1 MSKPTTMMATVLLLV
16 ATACGPV
23 GTPATP
29 TGAGNEGLPA
39 PEDPMRQGPGP
50 TALPTEAP
58 SAEPGPEPNAP
69 TGTARTQSRVEVED
83 EERPDP
89 GESVDATEA
98 TEYMM
103 ALSRSADPEGM
114 RDGLTLTEED
124 STAHTYLR
132 HHAQVAAARAE
143 TGGALDNAS
152 VEPTDDGFRMCV
164 SESRVCASYTDFT
177 AKDGLLT
184 GFLVD
189 GQDPGERLV
198 AAEGVSASSEGVD
211 AHLLTA
217 YQSITHDT
225 LVVTA
230 EFTTVD
236 DVDLDLPGATYTAP
250 EGTRQRVDEV
260 VGSYRLT
267 ANTATQAV
275 MSFPGASIGGKLAIG
290 GCLAECSSQ
299 VRLEFPVD

>member
-1 MSKPTTMMATVLLLV
+1 MSKSTTMMATVLLLV
-16 ATACGPV
+16 ATACGPA
-23 GTPATP
+23 GATAIP
-29 TGAGNEGLPA
+29 TGARDEGFPA
-39 PEDPMRQGPGP
+39 PEDPMRQSPGT
-50 TALPTEAP
+50 TAPPTEAP
-58 SAEPGPEPNAP
+58 SAEPGPGPNAP
-69 TGTARTQSRVEVED
+69 PGVDRARSRIEVED
-83 EERPDP
+83 EESPDP

-103 ALSRSADPEGM
+103 ALIRFADPEGM
-114 RDGLTLTEED
+114 REGLTLTEED

-132 HHAQVAAARAE
+132 HHSQVAAARAE
-143 TGGALDNAS
+143 TGEPLDNAS
-152 VEPTDDGFRMCV
+152 VEPTDDGFEMCL
-164 SESRVCASYTDFT
+164 SEPRVCASYTDFT

-236 DVDLDLPGATYTAP
+236 DVDLDLSGAMYTAP

-260 VGSYRLT
+260 VGSYQLM
-267 ANTATQAV
+267 ANTAAQTV
-275 MSFPGASIGGKLAIG
+275 MFFPRASIGGKLAIG